1 VIYQCEVTDPAKYEE
16 YRPLAAASI
25 AAAGGTYRV
34 RGGEIETVEGEAPP
48 GRTVVVE
55 FADRQS
61 ALAWYNGA
69 DYVAA
74 REIRKDAAIA
84 RMYVVDGYDEAGT

>member
-1 VIYQCEVTDPAKYEE
+1 VIYQCEVTNPEKYEE

-25 AAAGGTYRV
+25 AGAGGTYRV
-34 RGGEIETVEGEAPP
+34 RGGEIALLEGEMPP

-55 FADRQS
+55 FPDRQT
-61 ALAWYNGA
+61 ALDWYNGT

-74 REIRKDAAIA
+74 RQLRKDAAIA
-84 RMYVVDGYDEAGT
+84 RMYVVDGCDAQ